1 MTTELKT
8 LPSGDVQVRVCEDN
22 LCATGWVT
30 SHHRVEPKE
39 AQLKES
45 IRRAAYRAFIE
56 AKASA

>member
-1 MTTELKT
+1 MITELKT

-30 SHHRVEPKE
+30 SHHLVEPKE

>member
-1 MTTELKT
+1 MTTELTT

-30 SHHRVEPKE
+30 SYHLVEPKE

-56 AKASA
+56 EKATA